1 MARDEKHILI
11 HNILIGNA
19 LEQSTNGI
27 DEKRSGRD
35 EKLNQTNWRIGI
47 ELINFAFV
55 AMRKGN
61 DTNS

>member
-1 MARDEKHILI
+1 MGSIKTRQDWGRRMARDEKHILI

-35 EKLNQTNWRIGI
+35 EKI
-47 ELINFAFV
+47 
-55 AMRKGN
+55 KS
-61 DTNS
+61 D

>member
-35 EKLNQTNWRIGI
+35 EKI
-47 ELINFAFV
+47 
-55 AMRKGN
+55 KS
-61 DTNS
+61 D